1 MRVEAIELENIR
13 SHTKSKIQFARGFNC
28 LVGGVGCGKSS
39 VLYAIDFAI
48 FGDPIGKSYEYLVRE
63 GADSCKAALQLA
75 HSGKTYTITRGL
87 QKRGKGVSQDWEQL
101 KLTQNDTL
109 LASVKSE
116 AVDEQLKAIT
126 GLDKDLFREIV
137 WVRQEQL
144 KQLLDMTPRERQ
156 KRLDELF
163 GLSDF
168 EIAWTNMVGVEKEFK
183 VEKDIYERDP
193 DVVGMTKLHQ
203 DYDKTVE
210 EFVSVEEQIA
220 SSKKRFT
227 QAETA
232 LNEANTR
239 LSSLEELRKKTEEL
253 RRKETEL
260 QTNIANFEDT
270 CARLAEDTEHK
281 KATIQTMTQRLQTL
295 KNEENSLHEK
305 LQETGLK
312 PDQAIEELRKN
323 LQAFEEQI
331 RSIVGE
337 QEAARK
343 EMRETRRRLS
353 DLTAQNTCPLC
364 LQDLA
369 ADYKSGLLDRLKKT
383 NIEQENRLAE
393 LQKDKDELERLQNV
407 VSNTIHSLEALAPK
421 VEELRNRVSEERR
434 SLDKLSKEFEE
445 KQNQE
450 KALREHLSS
459 VRTETAKFDF
469 AQLESA
475 RKIRDEAFEAFH
487 TAKSSLEGSEKDK
500 RILALR
506 LDDLKQ
512 RLDNAQKKIDRMK
525 KIETALEIVE
535 VVRDAYRNIQP
546 RLRSEFINYL
556 QRVIQQMLDDLVG
569 GVGPSLFVQIDE
581 DYSPTM
587 KGEENFERDVS
598 NLSGGERTLLAFAYR
613 LGLGQLI
620 MQLRTGH
627 GLSMLLL
634 DEPTES
640 LGIEDGSIDRLAEAI
655 SRLKAIE
662 QIIAVTHS
670 EAFAEKAEH
679 VIRVEKEAGAS
690 RVTIEK

>member
-1 MRVEAIELENIR
+1 
-13 SHTKSKIQFARGFNC
+13 
-28 LVGGVGCGKSS
+28 VGGVGCGKSS

-48 FGDPIGKSYEYLVRE
+48 FGDPVGKSYEYLLRE
-63 GADSCKAALQLA
+63 GADSCKVALQFA

-87 QKRGKGVSQDWEQL
+87 RKRGKGVSQDWEQL

-116 AVDEQLKAIT
+116 AVAEQLKAIT

-168 EIAWTNMVGVEKEFK
+168 EVSWTNMVGVEKEFK
-183 VEKDIYERDP
+183 VEKGVYERDP
-193 DVVGMTKLHQ
+193 DVVGMGKLHQ

-210 EFVSVEEQIA
+210 EFASVEEQIA
-220 SSKKRFT
+220 SSKKRLF
-227 QAETA
+227 QAEIA
-232 LNEANTR
+232 LNEANVR

-260 QTNIANFEDT
+260 ETNIANFEDA
-270 CARLAEDTEHK
+270 CARLAEDIDDK
-281 KATIQTMTQRLQTL
+281 KTMIQTITQRLQTL
-295 KNEENSLHEK
+295 ENEENFLRAK
-305 LQETGLK
+305 LQETGSK
-312 PDQAIEELRKN
+312 PDQGIEELRKN

-343 EMRETRRRLS
+343 EMRETQRRLS
-353 DLTAQNTCPLC
+353 ELTAQNTCPLC
-364 LQDLA
+364 LQNLA
-369 ADYKSGLLDRLKKT
+369 ADYKIGLLDRLRKD
-383 NIEQENRLAE
+383 NVEQENRLAE
-393 LQKDKDELERLQNV
+393 LQKDKDELERLQNIV
-407 VSNTIHSLEALAPK
+407 NHALLSLQMLAPK
-421 VEELRNRVSEERR
+421 MEELRNRASEERR
-434 SLDKLSKEFEE
+434 SVDRLSREFEE

-450 KALREHLSS
+450 KALREQLSS
-459 VRTETAKFDF
+459 VRTEIAKFDL

-475 RKIRDEAFEAFH
+475 RRIRDEAFQVLHA
-487 TAKSSLEGSEKDK
+487 AKSDLESTEKDK
-500 RILALR
+500 RNLNVR

-525 KIETALEIVE
+525 KIESALEIVG

-546 RLRSEFINYL
+546 RLRSEFVNYL

-581 DYSPTM
+581 AYSPTV

-620 MQLRTGH
+620 TQLRTGH

-640 LGIEDGSIDRLAEAI
+640 LGREDGSIDRLAEAI

-679 VIRVEKEAGAS
+679 VIRVDKEAGAS